1 MRAFNTVVLERLRT
15 FEGDFETEP
24 YETAW
29 ASEAMFFV
37 RIHEISGAGAAL
49 QARVQVS
56 VEGIEWI
63 DEGTSFAP
71 KSEPGNSFVKVTH
84 FGGWLRL
91 ACRVGGSDP
100 RVKLTIALAL
110 KE

>member
-1 MRAFNTVVLERLRT
+1 MRDFYTVILERMST

-29 ASEAMFFV
+29 ASEAMFFI
-37 RIHEISGAGAAL
+37 RIHEIDGVETTLNS
-49 QARVQVS
+49 RVQVS
-56 VEGIEWI
+56 MDGIEWI
-63 DEGTSFAP
+63 DEGACFKP
-71 KSEPGNSFVKVTH
+71 IREVGNSFVKVCH

-91 ACRVGGSDP
+91 ANTISGADP
-100 RVKLTIALAL
+100 RMKLTIGLVL